1 MSVEESVENELLAPV
16 PRPIA
21 ERECACGCGVMFQP
35 RRRDQIYLNSQH
47 ANYGYNHGKRKE
59 KNKSRSK
66 EEAILAKND
75 EVLNKHYKSERNS
88 KEVVR
93 YYDVLKADGFKFA
106 YNIGRTEKN
115 GDIMWYSYRYY
126 YSIANTEPKQ
136 VKIYKR

>member
-88 KEVVR
+88 KDVVR
-93 YYDVLKADGFKFA
+93 YYDVLKADA
-106 YNIGRTEKN
+106 
-115 GDIMWYSYRYY
+115 
-126 YSIANTEPKQ
+126 Q
-136 VKIYKR
+136 VSQWFRLLIVSCHKMVL